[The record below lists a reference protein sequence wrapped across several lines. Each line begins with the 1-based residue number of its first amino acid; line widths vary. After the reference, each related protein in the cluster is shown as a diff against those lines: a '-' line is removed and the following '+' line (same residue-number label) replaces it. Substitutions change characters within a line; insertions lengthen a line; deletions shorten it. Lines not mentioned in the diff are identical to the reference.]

1 MRHAIALL
9 LALAAAPPTLAAQI
23 VSGTLMESETRTPIA
38 GGLMTLLDRDS
49 AGVAQVETDSA
60 GRFSL
65 TVPRAG
71 SYHVHGQRPGFRPV
85 GSSAIGVGMQD
96 TVQVEFTLA
105 RDVVMLEPLVVK
117 ARTRRL
123 TAAARRFYDRAENR
137 MSGTFI
143 TRADIEK
150 ANPLRTSDLFNG
162 IPGVR
167 TTPMVGGNNVTVR
180 GACRPSVFVDG
191 VWMNGYRSIDDLAQ
205 PMQVEGLE
213 VYRSAHEA
221 PPQYTGI
228 RAGCAVVLIWT
239 RIE

>member
-1 MRHAIALL
+1 MRYLIGLL
-9 LALAAAPPTLAAQI
+9 LASAAPTALGAQI
-23 VSGTLMESETRTPIA
+23 VSGTLMEAESRSPIA
-38 GGLMTLLDRDS
+38 GGLMTLIDDDS
-49 AGVAQVETDSA
+49 AGVARVETDSA

-65 TVPRAG
+65 TIPRSG
-71 SYHVHGQRPGFRPV
+71 SYRVHAQRPGFRDV
-85 GSSAIGVGMQD
+85 GSSALGIGARD

-105 RDVVMLEPLVVK
+105 RDAVMLEPLVVK

-123 TAAARRFYDRAENR
+123 TTAARRFYERAESR
-137 MSGTFI
+137 LAGTFI

-150 ANPLRTSDLFNG
+150 SNPMRTSDLFHR

-167 TTPMVGGNNVTVR
+167 LTPMPGGNNVTVR
-180 GACRPSVFVDG
+180 GTCRPAVFVDG
-191 VWMNGYRSIDDLAQ
+191 VWINGYRSIDDLAQ
-205 PMQVEGLE
+205 PMDVEGLE